1 MSRNDIENM
10 SAKERIALM
19 EEIWASFDR
28 DDLEYPVP
36 QWHKEVL
43 AQRAKSKEKDFISLA
58 ELKKSLQA
66 ELNDA

>member
-1 MSRNDIENM
+1 MSRNDIAKM
-10 SAKERIALM
+10 SVEERIALM
-19 EEIWASFDR
+19 EELWISFDR
-28 DDLEYPVP
+28 DGLEYPVP

-43 AQRAKSKEKDFISLA
+43 AQRAKSKEKDFISMA